1 MQFTGYPEYL
11 EMVSKTIGHPE
22 AAGPARRLTAL
33 GDVANLCAQA
43 SLADPTNAKD
53 IMSKA
58 EAFRDQLHVAYLASS
73 KMIEHIAGLQTT
85 DQVAI
90 QGIDDD
96 TNRLC
101 E

>member
-11 EMVSKTIGHPE
+11 DEVSKTIGHPE

-43 SLADPTNAKD
+43 SLADPINAKD
-53 IMSKA
+53 IMRKA

-73 KMIEHIAGLQTT
+73 KMIEELSGMKTT
-85 DQVAI
+85 EQVAT

-101 E
+101 D